1 MIVSCFVDDP
11 IMFAKTAADETW
23 YHTAL
28 DARFDVKHHSYL
40 SAAEPLTY
48 CGTRISRDATGQVC
62 MDNVAFVEK
71 MLLEWGLIGCN
82 PVRVPVQ
89 SPRAP

>member
-28 DARFDVKHHSYL
+28 DARFDVKHWSLILIHFY
-40 SAAEPLTY
+40 
-48 CGTRISRDATGQVC
+48 RDPT
-62 MDNVAFVEK
+62 
-71 MLLEWGLIGCN
+71 
-82 PVRVPVQ
+82 
-89 SPRAP
+89 